1 MSREL
6 YLSDQELDYLHRTND
21 FKNRLNTEI
30 AQQTLNEAQSDLDL
44 YKRLGEVNKDRLL
57 TEQEFENFYMVLSR
71 ERRIQEAQS
80 NLTEIQAQDVINQ
93 ALADIKRTGLL
104 REEETEILKFQI
116 QERQY
121 HRGYAVKL
129 MQLQNAIEYEKVRT
143 GGEQEVALQAMLHQ
157 LEMAEHED
165 AYKDDRFYK
174 EIEKITARKRAEL
187 QLQKEAQQAQNEQVE
202 FAYSLAERGR
212 EAQME
217 RLRQMEE
224 LDADMEDRA
233 SARRMQEQQQ
243 LLDDEADRRRIELE
257 GLKTRQGMTAEQ
269 IMSEKIAD
277 MSEAAQ
283 AEFART
289 FAAGK
294 DVEQER
300 ELRKQQEAWIQ
311 LQKEERKEENDRL
324 ERIMSQMLNTAA
336 NISGGVMQNE
346 RTMKEEYRQEMHH
359 EQARHDQHQD
369 QALNYTTRYV
379 QPTPSAAPPSAVT
392 NGGSAKSI
400 QKVCPKCQAVCEV
413 NERFCQNCGNE
424 I

>member
-1 MSREL
+1 MKVRTRYLDVDMGIRAFFRIEKFDHFADHYLGDNNSVTTRSLAHQITPIVQSVIQECMHDVELNNLQIPSNIVAQVEQKLVQQTTWSLHGIVLEKIVEITASNQDLERLRELSREL

-174 EIEKITARKRAEL
+174 EIEKSQPA
-187 QLQKEAQQAQNEQVE
+187 NEPN
-202 FAYSLAERGR
+202 YNCKKKLNK
-212 EAQME
+212 
-217 RLRQMEE
+217 
-224 LDADMEDRA
+224 
-233 SARRMQEQQQ
+233 
-243 LLDDEADRRRIELE
+243 
-257 GLKTRQGMTAEQ
+257 LKTNKW
-269 IMSEKIAD
+269 SLHIA
-277 MSEAAQ
+277 
-283 AEFART
+283 
-289 FAAGK
+289 
-294 DVEQER
+294 
-300 ELRKQQEAWIQ
+300 
-311 LQKEERKEENDRL
+311 
-324 ERIMSQMLNTAA
+324 
-336 NISGGVMQNE
+336 
-346 RTMKEEYRQEMHH
+346 
-359 EQARHDQHQD
+359 
-369 QALNYTTRYV
+369 
-379 QPTPSAAPPSAVT
+379 
-392 NGGSAKSI
+392 
-400 QKVCPKCQAVCEV
+400 
-413 NERFCQNCGNE
+413 
-424 I
+424 